1 MPSSPEVLELCR
13 RAPVRPLDA
22 ALPDLCA
29 WATHFLAAPVP
40 VLAATAERLEQLR
53 ANEDVVDAHGL
64 ADAIAADPLMSL
76 KLLAHVAGVRSAR
89 ASGDPETVTEALVML
104 GIGPFFRVF
113 GPQTC
118 VEQHLAARPDALRGV
133 QRVLQRSRRAA
144 TFALGFAVHRM
155 DADAPVIHAAAL
167 LHDFAELLL
176 WLHAPALALRV
187 AAAQRREP
195 TRRSAAVQRE
205 LLHIELADLQHA
217 LMRAWRLPELLVH
230 ISDERHVD
238 TPQVR
243 NVLLAVRLARH
254 SAHGWDDPALAD
266 DVRDIAALLNL
277 GETPTRKL
285 LREIDGG

>member
-13 RAPVRPLDA
+13 RPAPRPLEL

-29 WATHFLAAPVP
+29 WTAHFLSAPIP

-53 ANEDVVDAHGL
+53 ANEDAVDAHGL
-64 ADAIAADPLMSL
+64 ADAIGADPLMSL

-104 GIGPFFRVF
+104 GIGPFFRAF
-113 GPQTC
+113 GPQPSI
-118 VEQHLAARPDALRGV
+118 ERHLAAHPDALRGA

-155 DADAPVIHAAAL
+155 DADAALIHAAAL
-167 LHDFAELLL
+167 LHDFAEVLL
-176 WLHAPALALRV
+176 WLHAPALALRL
-187 AAAQRREP
+187 AEARRREP
-195 TRRSAAVQRE
+195 NRRSAAVQRE

-217 LMRAWRLPELLVH
+217 LMRAWRLPELLVQ
-230 ISDERHVD
+230 ISDERHAD

-254 SAHGWDDPALAD
+254 SANGWSDPALDD

-277 GETPTRKL
+277 GEQPTRTL
-285 LREIDGG
+285 LREIDAG